1 MAVSTNSATSPS
13 SVGSS
18 AVQDGSSSITSKEL
32 EIQRKRARDRKSQQ
46 AMRDRNK
53 WTIDNL
59 TEQVAM
65 LTQTVEERT
74 HETEMLSRRV
84 EILEGENSQL
94 RTQNAA
100 LHLSLMGRGDSTTP
114 CSGLLVLSRDP
125 WEMAPKNT
133 PSTCLADE
141 ILQGFVTSVR
151 TDNFLSTT
159 SAIER
164 AAAYTL
170 KPKLCSLIE
179 PNRRTQDDISNV
191 VADIVRSYP
200 EIETLPKQVAVFW
213 NMALLLKWMVLLD
226 EQSWDL
232 MPAWLRPTSSQRE
245 THHAAWIDRIP
256 WPRAREYLIAHPD
269 ITLDDWAAPY
279 SSSFGVSWPYDPS
292 LVVITSMAADINGTE
307 FSINPVYEEHL
318 RQLRNWTVGDV
329 FRQRFPDISQLIDED
344 TMS

>member
-1 MAVSTNSATSPS
+1 M
-13 SVGSS
+13 
-18 AVQDGSSSITSKEL
+18 SITSQEL

-53 WTIDNL
+53 WTIHNL
-59 TEQVAM
+59 SEQVAM
-65 LTQTVEERT
+65 LTHAVEEHTR
-74 HETEMLSRRV
+74 ETARLQNRV
-84 EILEGENSQL
+84 STLEGENSLL

-100 LHLSLMGRGDSTTP
+100 LQLSLMGRDDSGTP
-114 CSGLLVLSRDP
+114 PSGLLELTGHP
-125 WEMAPKNT
+125 WEIAPKNT
-133 PSTCLADE
+133 LSTCLADE
-141 ILQGFVTSVR
+141 ILQGFVSSVR

-159 SAIER
+159 SALER
-164 AAAYTL
+164 AAAYSL

-179 PNRRTQDDISNV
+179 ADRRTEDDISNV

-226 EQSWDL
+226 QQSWDL
-232 MPAWLRPTSSQRE
+232 MPVWLRPTPSQRA
-245 THHAAWIDRIP
+245 TPHAAWIDRIP
-256 WPRAREYLIAHPD
+256 WPRAREYLIAHPS

-279 SSSFGVSWPYDPS
+279 SSSFGVTWTYDPS
-292 LVVITSMAADINGTE
+292 LVVITSRAPDSNDTE
-307 FSINPVYEEHL
+307 LAINPVYEEHL

-329 FRQRFPDISQLIDED
+329 FRLKFPEISQLIDED